1 MTKLNSSILS
11 YPSRGKYGDSKYR
24 GNCSG
29 FVIRDLIDT
38 FKPKKFVEVF
48 SGGGTGK
55 DVAREKGY
63 ANSIHLDL
71 NNGWDAMT
79 DAMPTS
85 SDFVFSHPPYFD
97 IIDYNKVRGEY
108 NQDDLSNKMPYAD
121 FIQKLDQV
129 NEKIYN
135 SLENLGRHAILI
147 GDVRQQGHYFSIVKD
162 MTWFGD
168 LTNHLIKEQFNTQ
181 CAHKQYNG
189 TFIPISHEHLLV
201 FQKNQIWEVP
211 IKFTKDFKR
220 DLRALINVTWA
231 DLIKAVVEELGGTA
245 SLQQVYIKLNGCRKA
260 DHNQNWQAKIRQELR
275 NSGYFKT
282 VSRGNYQLA

>member
-38 FKPKKFVEVF
+38 FKPKKFVQVF

-97 IIDYNKVRGEY
+97 IIDYTRIIHTRFNIGIPHNFGPILVLLWRS
-108 NQDDLSNKMPYAD
+108 QTKMYC
-121 FIQKLDQV
+121 F
-129 NEKIYN
+129 
-135 SLENLGRHAILI
+135 
-147 GDVRQQGHYFSIVKD
+147 
-162 MTWFGD
+162 
-168 LTNHLIKEQFNTQ
+168 
-181 CAHKQYNG
+181 C
-189 TFIPISHEHLLV
+189 
-201 FQKNQIWEVP
+201 
-211 IKFTKDFKR
+211 
-220 DLRALINVTWA
+220 
-231 DLIKAVVEELGGTA
+231 
-245 SLQQVYIKLNGCRKA
+245 
-260 DHNQNWQAKIRQELR
+260 
-275 NSGYFKT
+275 
-282 VSRGNYQLA
+282 